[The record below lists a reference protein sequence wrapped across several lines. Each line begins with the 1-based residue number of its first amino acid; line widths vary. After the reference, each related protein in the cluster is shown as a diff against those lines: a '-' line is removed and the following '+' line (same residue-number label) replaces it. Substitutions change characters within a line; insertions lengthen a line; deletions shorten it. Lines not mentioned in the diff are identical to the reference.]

1 MCLEMKLEV
10 VCYESSRVI
19 FNEDFGVDERLL
31 GKDGV
36 CVKVLWRCVV
46 WLLVRKHNVCV
57 FMWNMYSMLQFC
69 FAFILDMLGLGALR
83 SLDKK
88 YKERHKK
95 NGEKKRV
102 KKGVQWRK
110 E

>member
-36 CVKVLWRCVV
+36 CVKVL
-46 WLLVRKHNVCV
+46 
-57 FMWNMYSMLQFC
+57 
-69 FAFILDMLGLGALR
+69 
-83 SLDKK
+83 
-88 YKERHKK
+88 
-95 NGEKKRV
+95 
-102 KKGVQWRK
+102 
-110 E
+110 